1 MIETN
6 LFCLSLCLIFENHR
20 MGRTTDIVFN
30 ITLDDQN
37 LPEKISWKASDGS
50 QEAAQECKSMMIS
63 LWDAVEKNTLRI
75 DLWTKDFSVDQMHM
89 HFFQSLMTMSE
100 SYARA
105 TQNPYAIE
113 DMKKFCNE
121 LAAKT
126 RNFELEKQKK

>member
-1 MIETN
+1 MTKI
-6 LFCLSLCLIFENHR
+6 CLKKLL
-20 MGRTTDIVFN
+20 GRQAMDHKR
-30 ITLDDQN
+30 L
-37 LPEKISWKASDGS
+37 
-50 QEAAQECKSMMIS
+50 QECKSMMIS
-63 LWDAVEKNTLRI
+63 LWDAMEKNTLRI